1 MVEMA
6 ILLPLLVLLAIPTID
21 LGRAFYYQEAIANVT
36 REGARYGATKMDA
49 TSSEIETAALAEAG
63 SLVSGIT
70 ITSVKGVE
78 SVSGKYV
85 SVAATY
91 DFKLV
96 TPYAESILNTDT
108 IQLTSTSKMPAATT
122 FTP

>member
-63 SLVSGIT
+63 TLVSNIT
-70 ITSVKGVE
+70 ITSTQKSE
-78 SVSGKYV
+78 AVSGKYV
-85 SVAATY
+85 SVTATY

-96 TPYAESILNTDT
+96 TPYAQAILNTNT
-108 IQLTSTSKMPAATT
+108 IQLK
-122 FTP
+122 